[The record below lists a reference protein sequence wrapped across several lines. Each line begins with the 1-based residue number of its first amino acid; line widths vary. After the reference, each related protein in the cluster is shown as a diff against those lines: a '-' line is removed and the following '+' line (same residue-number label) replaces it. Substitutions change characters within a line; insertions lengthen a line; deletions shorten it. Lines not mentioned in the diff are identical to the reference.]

1 MAKPLLSDELWEQI
15 KDLLPAPKARR
26 KRNPGRKSIGNREA
40 LTGII
45 FILKTGM
52 GWEDLPQELG
62 CGSGMTCWRRMRD
75 WLAAGVWDRL
85 QLALLEKLGGA
96 GKIDWSR
103 VTVDSSSVRAVFG
116 GARRGQIRSTGP
128 NRAANTMS

>member
-1 MAKPLLSDELWEQI
+1 MAKPLLSEELWNEV
-15 KDLLPAPKARR
+15 KELLPAPKARR
-26 KRNPGRKSIGNREA
+26 KRYPGRKPIGEREA

-85 QLALLEKLGGA
+85 QNALLEKLDGA

-103 VTVDSSSVRAVFG
+103 VAVDSSSVRAVFG
-116 GARRGQIRSTGP
+116 GARRGQTRSTGRS
-128 NRAANTMS
+128 RAASTTS

>member
-1 MAKPLLSDELWEQI
+1 MGKPLLSDELWEEV
-15 KDLLPAPKARR
+15 KELLPVKPRR
-26 KRNPGRKSIGNREA
+26 KRNPGRRRVGNREA

-62 CGSGMTCWRRMRD
+62 CGCGMTCWRRMRE

-85 QLALLEKLGGA
+85 QIKLLEKLDGA
-96 GKIDWSR
+96 GRIDWSR
-103 VTVDSSSVRAVFG
+103 AAVDSSSVRAVFG
-116 GARRGQIRSTGP
+116 GARPVPIRSTGRS
-128 NRAANTMS
+128 RAANTMS